1 MGDMNI
7 DLANHKYKTHV
18 PSNARKLL
26 SFTRISSTSKTL
38 IDHAYML
45 ITIKKL
51 STPLCPFM
59 ESAIIIPSVLP
70 ESTKKQGGN
79 RRQADHCFI
88 GT

>member
-45 ITIKKL
+45 ITIICYSHKRLHEQK
-51 STPLCPFM
+51 T
-59 ESAIIIPSVLP
+59 
-70 ESTKKQGGN
+70 
-79 RRQADHCFI
+79 
-88 GT
+88 